1 MIIIDEIYID
11 FYFYIMFNNLITNI
25 GITFIVNFIKKKK

>member
-11 FYFYIMFNNLITNI
+11 FYFYFNNLITNI
-25 GITFIVNFIKKKK
+25 GIIFIVNFIKNKK

>member
-11 FYFYIMFNNLITNI
+11 FYFISFNNLITNI
-25 GITFIVNFIKKKK
+25 GIIFILDFIKNKK